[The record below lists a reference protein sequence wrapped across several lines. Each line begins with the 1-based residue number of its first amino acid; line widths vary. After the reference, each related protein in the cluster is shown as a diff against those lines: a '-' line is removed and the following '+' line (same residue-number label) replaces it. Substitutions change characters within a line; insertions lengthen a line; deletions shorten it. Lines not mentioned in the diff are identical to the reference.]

1 MARTDLREQIKNDLT
16 EQLERN
22 GTVGQ
27 FYQDLILD
35 YMKLWDVKNMLIED
49 IDERGAVVDYVSNTG
64 QANKKKNDSVTDLI
78 KVNDRMIKLLDAIGI
93 TPTQVD
99 GDANDEM

>member
-1 MARTDLREQIKNDLT
+1 MDKIELREQIKNDLT

-49 IDERGAVVDYVSNTG
+49 IDERGAVVDYTSNTG
-64 QANKKKNDSVTDLI
+64 QSNKKKNDSVMELI
-78 KVNDRMIKLLDAIGI
+78 KVNDRMTKLLDAIGI
-93 TPTQVD
+93 TPAQTD

>member
-1 MARTDLREQIKNDLT
+1 MEQTDLREQIKNDLT

-35 YMKLWDVKNMLIED
+35 YMKLWDVKNMLIVD
-49 IDERGAVVDYVSNTG
+49 IDERGAVVNYVSNTG
-64 QANKKKNDSVTDLI
+64 QANKKKNDSVMELI
-78 KVNDRMIKLLDAIGI
+78 KVNDRMVKLLDAIGI
-93 TPTQVD
+93 TPAKTD

>member
-1 MARTDLREQIKNDLT
+1 MDKIELREQIKNDLT

-35 YMKLWDVKNMLIED
+35 YMKLWDVKNMLIDD
-49 IDERGAVVDYVSNTG
+49 IDERGAVVDYTSNTG
-64 QANKKKNDSVTDLI
+64 QSNKKKNDSVMELI
-78 KVNDRMIKLLDAIGI
+78 KVNDRMTKLLDAIGI
-93 TPTQVD
+93 TPAQTD